1 MRTTLD
7 LEEDLLREA
16 MHLLGL
22 KTKREVVR
30 QALRALIA
38 QKRQER
44 LRSKPGRT
52 DLHLTAEQLEEMRR
66 DE

>member
-38 QKRQER
+38 QKRRER
-44 LRSKPGRT
+44 LRTKLGRT

>member
-16 MHLLGL
+16 MQLLGTR
-22 KTKREVVR
+22 TKREAVQ
-30 QALRALIA
+30 QALRALVA

-44 LRSKPGRT
+44 LRAKLGQM
-52 DLHLTAEQLEEMRR
+52 DLNLTTEQLEKMRH

>member
-16 MHLLGL
+16 MQLLGA

-30 QALRALIA
+30 QALRALIV

-44 LRSKPGRT
+44 LRAKLGRL
-52 DLHLTAEQLEEMRR
+52 DLNLTAKQLEKMRR